1 MEKRFQ
7 VFISSTFIDLKDER
21 KAIIESLLNARYIPT
36 GMEVFSASS
45 DEQFKYIKKI
55 IDDCDYYI
63 LILKNSY
70 GSVSNSTGIS
80 YTEMEYNYALE
91 RKIPILAFVY
101 RSKENIKLSKTEK
114 KDRRL
119 FWEFRNRILNTN
131 RLCKMWDSSL
141 ELIPSVI
148 SSLNEE
154 VKNNPQI
161 GWIRPDIWEEYYL
174 INEIN
179 NLRRKKDDIENELEI
194 LNRKKF
200 ENIKFDVIEDV
211 LTIHGI
217 RFNPMREKEYKV
229 RVTLKVGNLFNAM
242 GKDLEY
248 IKNVSEIKIIILEKI
263 NLICESCFT
272 CIDQHDI
279 SKIVDILCNTEYV
292 KKIINGKQEYI
303 GLTLKGKHYFDF
315 LNENKTKLKK

>member
-7 VFISSTFIDLKDER
+7 VFISSTFTDLKDER
-21 KAIIESLLNARYIPT
+21 KAIIESLLNARYIPA
-36 GMEVFSASS
+36 GMEIFSASS

-63 LILKNSY
+63 LILKNNY
-70 GSVSNSTGIS
+70 GSISNSTGIS
-80 YTEMEYNYALE
+80 YTEMEYDYAVE

-101 RSKENIKLSKTEK
+101 SNIEDIKIDKKESRN
-114 KDRRL
+114 RNL
-119 FWEFRNRILNTN
+119 FWKFRDRILNTN

-141 ELIPSVI
+141 ELIPSVV

-179 NLRRKKDDIENELEI
+179 NLRQQKYYLENDLEI
-194 LNRKKF
+194 LNRRKY
-200 ENIKFDVIEDV
+200 ENFKFDKIEGR

-217 RFNPMREKEYKV
+217 RYDRIRGTEGRGSISVEMEKLFRE
-229 RVTLKVGNLFNAM
+229 L
-242 GKDLEY
+242 GKDLEC
-248 IKNVSEIKIIILEKI
+248 IKNIVEIEKVILNRI
-263 NLICESCFT
+263 NLICESCFDF
-272 CIDQHDI
+272 INHDDI
-279 SKIVDILCNTEYV
+279 NKILDILCSTEYV
-292 KKIINGKQEYI
+292 RRIINANEECVGLSVKGKQY
-303 GLTLKGKHYFDF
+303 LDF
-315 LNENKTKLKK
+315 LNER